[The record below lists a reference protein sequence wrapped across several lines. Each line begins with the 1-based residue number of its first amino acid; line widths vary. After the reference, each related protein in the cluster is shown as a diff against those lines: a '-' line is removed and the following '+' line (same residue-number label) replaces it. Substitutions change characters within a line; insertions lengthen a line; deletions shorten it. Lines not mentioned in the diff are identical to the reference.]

1 MKKHLGMLV
10 TGMSALIL
18 TAGLVAYAQDGP
30 PPGPPRGEGIM
41 GFEPG
46 FGGHGPV
53 VKGVPFSAQTTAETV
68 AVLQDGTHIDRK
80 TSGTFARDSQGRT
93 RREETLPPI
102 AQAGESGT
110 APHVVFIQDPV
121 AGTHT
126 MLEPDKKIARTETAH
141 GRGHEGGPN
150 AMAQKRGPRADAA
163 NVTTESLG
171 TQTINGVAATGTRTT
186 RTIPVGAIGNDK
198 PIQMVTEKW
207 YSADLQADVM
217 TKYTNPLMGT
227 TTIQLT
233 NISREE
239 PAATLFQVPS
249 DYTVKAGHGRGGFGQ
264 PAAPPPPPSEQQ

>member
-10 TGMSALIL
+10 AGMSALIL

-53 VKGVPFSAQTTAETV
+53 VKGVPFSAQTTVETV

-93 RREETLPPI
+93 RREETLPAIGQP
-102 AQAGESGT
+102 AESG
-110 APHVVFIQDPV
+110 PSHVVFIQDPV
-121 AGTHT
+121 AGTHYL
-126 MLEPDKKIARTETAH
+126 LEPDKKIARTETAQ
-141 GRGHEGGPN
+141 GRGHEGGPD
-150 AMAQKRGPRADAA
+150 AMAAHKHGPREDAA
-163 NVTTESLG
+163 NVTTEQLG
-171 TQTINGVAATGTRTT
+171 TQTINGVAATGTRIT
-186 RTIPVGAIGNDK
+186 RTVPAGAIGNDK

-207 YSADLQADVM
+207 YSADLQTDVM
-217 TKYTNPLMGT
+217 TKHTNPLMGT

-233 NISREE
+233 NVSREE

-249 DYTVKAGHGRGGFGQ
+249 DYTVKTGHGRGGFGQ
-264 PAAPPPPPSEQQ
+264 PAAPPPPTSEQQ

>member
-10 TGMSALIL
+10 TGLSALIL
-18 TAGLVAYAQDGP
+18 TAGLVAFAQDGP

-53 VKGVPFSAQTTAETV
+53 VKGVPFSAQTTVETV

-93 RREETLPPI
+93 RREETLPAIGQP
-102 AQAGESGT
+102 AESGN
-110 APHVVFIQDPV
+110 ASHVVFIQDPV
-121 AGTHT
+121 AGTHYL
-126 MLEPDKKIARTETAH
+126 LEPDKKIARTETAH
-141 GRGHEGGPN
+141 RRGHEGGPD
-150 AMAQKRGPRADAA
+150 AMAHKRGPREDAA
-163 NVTTESLG
+163 NVTTEQLG

-207 YSADLQADVM
+207 YSADLQTDVM
-217 TKYTNPLMGT
+217 TKHTNPLMGT

-233 NISREE
+233 NVSREE

-264 PAAPPPPPSEQQ
+264 PAAPPPPTSEQQ

>member
-10 TGMSALIL
+10 TGLSALIL

-30 PPGPPRGEGIM
+30 PPGPPHGEGIM

-46 FGGHGPV
+46 FGHGPV

-80 TSGTFARDSQGRT
+80 TSGAFARDSQGRT
-93 RREETLPPI
+93 RSEETVPPVGQP
-102 AQAGESGT
+102 AESG
-110 APHVVFIQDPV
+110 APPHVVFIQDPV

-126 MLEPDKKIARTETAH
+126 MLEPDKKIAHTETAH
-141 GRGHEGGPN
+141 SRGHEGGPN
-150 AMAQKRGPRADAA
+150 AMAQKRGPRAGAA

-171 TQTINGVAATGTRTT
+171 TQTINGVAATGTRIT
-186 RTIPVGAIGNDK
+186 RTIPAGAIGNDK

-207 YSADLQADVM
+207 YSADLQTDVM
-217 TKYTNPLMGT
+217 RKYTDPMMGT
-227 TTIQLT
+227 RTIQLT

-239 PAATLFQVPS
+239 PAATLFQVPA
-249 DYTVKAGHGRGGFGQ
+249 DYTVQASHRRGGFGQ
-264 PAAPPPPPSEQQ
+264 PAAPPPPTSEQQ

>member
-1 MKKHLGMLV
+1 MKKHAGILLTGLG
-10 TGMSALIL
+10 ALIL
-18 TAGLVAYAQDGP
+18 TAGMVAYAQDGP
-30 PPGPPRGEGIM
+30 PPGPPRGGEGIM

-53 VKGVPFSAQTTAETV
+53 VKGVPLSAQTTVETV

-80 TSGTFARDSQGRT
+80 TSGTFSRDSQGRT

-102 AQAGESGT
+102 GQAGESGT

-121 AGTHT
+121 AGTHYL
-126 MLEPDKKIARTETAH
+126 LEPDKKIARKESMH
-141 GRGHEGGPN
+141 GRAHEGGSPDAEARN
-150 AMAQKRGPRADAA
+150 RGPRNSA

-186 RTIPVGAIGNDK
+186 RTIPAGAVGNDK

-207 YSADLQADVM
+207 YSSDLQMDVM
-217 TKYTNPLMGT
+217 TKHTNPMMGT

-233 NISREE
+233 NVSREE
-239 PAATLFQVPS
+239 PAATLFQVPA
-249 DYTVKAGHGRGGFGQ
+249 DYTVKQGHGRGQGGPPT
-264 PAAPPPPPSEQQ
+264 PAAPPSE